1 MGLYRTALRL
11 ATLEALRP
19 TAQLTAQTPVWPTL
33 AADWVFDSRIDP
45 LEDDLIRQGKPRAA
59 IAVYTDGDLGYG
71 SQHRGGPPFRRVVDL
86 CFDISQIAWQP
97 AEGEPGQYVAGIP
110 LTDAELEAE
119 LDRIESEIGF
129 ALLYA
134 PVGKIWR
141 HLTGNMVTD
150 PRTTPHRDSEEGAR
164 LAWRSMVWKVQVPDD
179 AFDALP
185 LKNPVGLNRLP
196 QPLRG
201 VAEQLIDTSY
211 GVAIA
216 QALGL
221 TMPTMP
227 IAVPLKT
234 VTIGQEIVP
243 PGQQRTGTPNVSGSA
258 TLDGVPV
265 PPAAGQLDFS
275 DEGNSSLIPPT

>member
-19 TAQLTAQTPVWPTL
+19 TAQLTAESPVWPTL

-86 CFDISQIAWQP
+86 CFDISQIAWEP
-97 AEGEPGQYVAGIP
+97 AGNTGEYVAGIP

-119 LDRIESEIGF
+119 LDRIESEIAL

-134 PVGKIWR
+134 PGGKIWR
-141 HLTGNMVTD
+141 QLTGSMVTD
-150 PRTTPHRDSEEGAR
+150 PHTTPHRDSEEGAR

-179 AFDALP
+179 AFDGLP
-185 LKNPVGLNRLP
+185 LEIPVGLNRLP

-201 VAEQLIDTSY
+201 VAEQLMNSSY
-211 GVAIA
+211 GVVIA
-216 QALGL
+216 QALGIS
-221 TMPTMP
+221 MPTMP
-227 IAVPLKT
+227 VATPLKT
-234 VTIGQEIVP
+234 VTLGQEVLP
-243 PGQQRTGTPNVSGSA
+243 PGEQHTGNANVAGVA
-258 TLDGVPV
+258 NLDGVPL
-265 PPAAGQLDFS
+265 PPAAGELDFS
-275 DEGNSSLIPPT
+275 QPGNPLEPPT